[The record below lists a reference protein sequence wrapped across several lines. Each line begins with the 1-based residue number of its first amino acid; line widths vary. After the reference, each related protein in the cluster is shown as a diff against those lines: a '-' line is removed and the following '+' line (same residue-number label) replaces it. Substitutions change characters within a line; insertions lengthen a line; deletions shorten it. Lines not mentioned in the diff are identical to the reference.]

1 METVF
6 VHLLTEHLERLNNL
20 CRLCGE
26 RVKRKEKDSYKN
38 IKLCANYVH
47 ELSLYRDIAEDEDR
61 KHLFFSII
69 FIDSQRCK
77 H

>member
-6 VHLLTEHLERLNNL
+6 VHLLTEHLKRVNNL

-38 IKLCANYVH
+38 IKLRANYVY
-47 ELSLYRDIAEDEDR
+47 ELSPYRNINIAEDEDV
-61 KHLFFSII
+61 KHSFFSFIT
-69 FIDSQRCK
+69 IDS
-77 H
+77 